1 MQSRS
6 AFFVSA
12 PRDWEKSRSRLMNS
26 RALLMPVC
34 LQGAWIIKPR
44 PVFFIYATR
53 QRGRFIVIVQWLLIS
68 RSMWSTSCK
77 KPPLLFLMQ
86 EWVLLWV
93 VMSSVTGE
101 KCMGEIVL
109 KRERWQGQSVLCG
122 KENGTFCIVWWLPMR
137 HLLVQ
142 LTDNWHL
149 LYAGYIKK
157 TIKKKPDWGK
167 YTFNSFNCASAM
179 I

>member
-53 QRGRFIVIVQWLLIS
+53 QRGRFIIIVQWLLIS

-77 KPPLLFLMQ
+77 KTSTDVSHTRMSF
-86 EWVLLWV
+86 V
-93 VMSSVTGE
+93 VGCDEQCHRRKIHGWNCLEKREVTGT
-101 KCMGEIVL
+101 KCHL
-109 KRERWQGQSVLCG
+109 QQRKWHWRKL
-122 KENGTFCIVWWLPMR
+122 CIVWWLPMR

-142 LTDNWHL
+142 LTDNQHL
-149 LYAGYIKK
+149 L
-157 TIKKKPDWGK
+157 TILD
-167 YTFNSFNCASAM
+167 

>member
-1 MQSRS
+1 MQSAS

-34 LQGAWIIKPR
+34 LQGAWVIKLR

-77 KPPLLFLMQ
+77 NVHWCFSCKIKFFFFLGCDEQCHWRKMHGWNCF
-86 EWVLLWV
+86 EKRE
-93 VMSSVTGE
+93 VTGT
-101 KCMGEIVL
+101 KCPL
-109 KRERWQGQSVLCG
+109 QKRKWQILHCLMITNEASS
-122 KENGTFCIVWWLPMR
+122 NPAHR
-137 HLLVQ
+137 Q
-142 LTDNWHL
+142 LTSAY
-149 LYAGYIKK
+149 YAGNIKE
-157 TIKKKPDWGK
+157 TIKNPDWGK
-167 YTFNSFNCASAM
+167 HTKSFNYASAV